1 MNNEEGQAAGPSNE
15 FIELEPGSEWRFEL
29 EPDENIAV
37 RVSRYIRFLCLGNLE
52 KRLVRESTEANNIC
66 EFPGL
71 RKRWDEADSLSFRY
85 VSHIYTTLLAACSP
99 GIALLL
105 LSRML

>member
-37 RVSRYIRFLCLGNLE
+37 RVSRY
-52 KRLVRESTEANNIC
+52 V
-66 EFPGL
+66 
-71 RKRWDEADSLSFRY
+71 
-85 VSHIYTTLLAACSP
+85 
-99 GIALLL
+99 
-105 LSRML
+105 